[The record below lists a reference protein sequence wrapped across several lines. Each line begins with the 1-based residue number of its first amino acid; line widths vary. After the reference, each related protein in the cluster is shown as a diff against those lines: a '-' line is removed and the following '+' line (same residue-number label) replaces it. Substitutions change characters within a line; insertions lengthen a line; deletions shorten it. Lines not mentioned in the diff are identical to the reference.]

1 MTTLIVAGLLMVA
14 ITILDYVAPIW
25 LTKKGHGT
33 KAGMRGATAGMI
45 VGLFFGPLGLILGPF
60 MGALIGELLVETP
73 FKTALKV
80 AFMSFVGFLMTTAIK
95 IIYSIAVIVMLVGMF
110 I

>member
-25 LTKKGHGT
+25 LTQKGHGT

-60 MGALIGELLVETP
+60 IGAFIGELLVDTP